1 LSIAIIGSGQGE
13 ILCLFFLSTQDTLG
27 DTMKN
32 IVKITGFALCLGLSL
47 PAFSED
53 GATLYV
59 SKGCA
64 GCHGADGNTPL
75 MPAYPKVGAQ
85 NPGYTIAQL
94 KDFKSGKRSNG
105 NAALMTGMVASLTD
119 DDMKK
124 LADFL
129 ATEPSAEA
137 APVVETAAETT
148 VEPAVEEKAVV
159 VESTPLEETKPVVE
173 TANTAAAD
181 LYIEKACIACH
192 GAKGFNPAMN
202 SYPEIGGQNDAYL
215 LNQMKDIKSGV
226 RKNSHS
232 VAMANIMNTVSDADM
247 AVLATWLS
255 EQSD

>member
-1 LSIAIIGSGQGE
+1 LSLLIIGSGQGE
-13 ILCLFFLSTQDTLG
+13 ILCLFFLSTQDIDG

-32 IVKITGFALCLGLSL
+32 IIKITGLALCLGLSL

-53 GATLYV
+53 GATLFV

-75 MPAYPKVGAQ
+75 MPAYPKVGVQ
-85 NPGYTIAQL
+85 SPGYTIAQL
-94 KDFKSGKRSNG
+94 KDFKSGKRTNG

-124 LADFL
+124 IADFL
-129 ATEPSAEA
+129 STESAAIA
-137 APVVETAAETT
+137 APVVEATA
-148 VEPAVEEKAVV
+148 VEKAVV
-159 VESTPLEETKPVVE
+159 AEPTAIAESSPIEETKPVAE
-173 TANTAAAD
+173 TTNSVAAN

-192 GAKGFNPAMN
+192 GANGLNPAMDA
-202 SYPEIGGQNDAYL
+202 YPEIGGQNDAYL

-232 VAMANIMNTVSDADM
+232 VAMANIMDTVSDAEM
-247 AVLATWLS
+247 AALATWLS
-255 EQSD
+255 EQSN